1 MNFKS
6 LVKAAELR
14 ELHAADLTLP
24 GVPAGGKR
32 LLQALSSQLG
42 GQRAAW
48 VRQHAFDSDLL
59 LSSYEA
65 ASSAWYADRRIRV
78 LLWDGDLTIDGD
90 LLDDDFS
97 LQPLLV
103 VRGSLSVR
111 HWLRGGMPGFIGGD
125 VRASGFIV
133 GHYNDSALF
142 VGGGLSASGYLPRAR
157 PYPEFREVA
166 PHQVA
171 GPVHARR
178 IDIADASSETLAE
191 AFVEEVLV
199 REEEDGEEYV
209 SVDERAVFARFNDGL
224 PVWR

>member
-6 LVKAAELR
+6 LVELADLR
-14 ELHAADLTLP
+14 DIRAADLDLP
-24 GVPAGGKR
+24 TIPADGQRMLKA
-32 LLQALSSQLG
+32 QSHQLVG
-42 GQRAAW
+42 HRAAW
-48 VRQHAFDSDLL
+48 VRQHRFDTDVVLTAHP
-59 LSSYEA
+59 A
-65 ASSAWYADRRIRV
+65 ASSSWYGGLDIRMLV
-78 LLWDGDLTIDGD
+78 WDGDLHIEGD
-90 LLDDDFS
+90 LLDDDFT
-97 LQPLLV
+97 LLPLLV
-103 VRGSLSVR
+103 VRGNLSVR

-157 PYPEFREVA
+157 PYPEFRAVA

-178 IDIADASSETLAE
+178 IDIADAPTETLVE

-209 SVDERAVFARFNDGL
+209 SVDERAVFSRFSDGL